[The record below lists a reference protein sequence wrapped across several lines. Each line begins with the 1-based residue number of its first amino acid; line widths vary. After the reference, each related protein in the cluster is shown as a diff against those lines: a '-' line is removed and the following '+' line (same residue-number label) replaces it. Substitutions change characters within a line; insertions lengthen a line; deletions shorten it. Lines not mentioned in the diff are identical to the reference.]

1 MFMFEKNLK
10 MGPKRY
16 SMQKWTGIEL
26 VLDGTRLK
34 YPST

>member
-10 MGPKRY
+10 MGLKRY

-26 VLDGTRLK
+26 VVNGTKLK
-34 YPST
+34 